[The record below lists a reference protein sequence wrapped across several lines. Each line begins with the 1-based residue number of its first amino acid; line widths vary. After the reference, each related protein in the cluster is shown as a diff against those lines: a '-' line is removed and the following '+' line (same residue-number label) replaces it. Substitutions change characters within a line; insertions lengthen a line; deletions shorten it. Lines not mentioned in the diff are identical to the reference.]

1 GTTRDSSPPQGTP
14 ADEGDA
20 QHLRGA
26 AGGGSSHGA
35 GVLRGNTAHR
45 AGARAV
51 GQWLQL
57 HRGATGRAAVLYPER
72 GHARGAR
79 EDGIHAGARRLL
91 SHGTG
96 ADSRRSA
103 RRDHLRGRR
112 IGAWRW
118 RSALHDDAALAGR
131 SVGLTV
137 GVREIETTLVRRAL
151 SFLAAGPSDPV
162 PLIEHVCQLPGAPRV
177 VAEQMALALFAD
189 RPEFARDASGR
200 WSLAPHPTIQ
210 SRDRA
215 TDDSAFRDELEALSY
230 VVVDVETTGMN
241 AFFGDRVTEIAA
253 VVVRGGRIAEQF
265 QTLVNPER
273 PIPAMITALTHI
285 TPQMVRDAPR
295 FREIAPEL
303 LQFLQGHVF
312 VAHNAEFDWRF
323 VSAEVA
329 RATNRQPTG

>member
-1 GTTRDSSPPQGTP
+1 M
-14 ADEGDA
+14 
-20 QHLRGA
+20 
-26 AGGGSSHGA
+26 
-35 GVLRGNTAHR
+35 
-45 AGARAV
+45 
-51 GQWLQL
+51 
-57 HRGATGRAAVLYPER
+57 
-72 GHARGAR
+72 
-79 EDGIHAGARRLL
+79 
-91 SHGTG
+91 
-96 ADSRRSA
+96 
-103 RRDHLRGRR
+103 
-112 IGAWRW
+112 
-118 RSALHDDAALAGR
+118 
-131 SVGLTV
+131 GLTV

-295 FREIAPEL
+295 FREIATEL

-323 VSAEVA
+323 VSAEVVRA
-329 RATNRQPTG
+329 RGRELTGRRLCTVRLARRLLPQLRSRSLDWVARHYDVEIEPGKRHRAAGDALATAHCLLRLLDDARSHGCARWSDLERFLAAATVTRKRRGRRPPAMPQPVDRDTTA

>member
-1 GTTRDSSPPQGTP
+1 
-14 ADEGDA
+14 
-20 QHLRGA
+20 
-26 AGGGSSHGA
+26 
-35 GVLRGNTAHR
+35 
-45 AGARAV
+45 
-51 GQWLQL
+51 
-57 HRGATGRAAVLYPER
+57 
-72 GHARGAR
+72 
-79 EDGIHAGARRLL
+79 
-91 SHGTG
+91 
-96 ADSRRSA
+96 
-103 RRDHLRGRR
+103 
-112 IGAWRW
+112 
-118 RSALHDDAALAGR
+118 
-131 SVGLTV
+131 VGLTV

-295 FREIAPEL
+295 FREIATEL

-329 RATNRQPTG
+329 RATNRQLTGRRLCTVRLARRVLPQLRSRKLDSLAHFYDVTITDRHRAAGDALATAHILLRLLDAARERDCRGWTDLEGLLAARSSGRRRRRGEAAMPRAANDDTTA

>member
-1 GTTRDSSPPQGTP
+1 M
-14 ADEGDA
+14 
-20 QHLRGA
+20 
-26 AGGGSSHGA
+26 
-35 GVLRGNTAHR
+35 
-45 AGARAV
+45 
-51 GQWLQL
+51 
-57 HRGATGRAAVLYPER
+57 
-72 GHARGAR
+72 
-79 EDGIHAGARRLL
+79 
-91 SHGTG
+91 
-96 ADSRRSA
+96 
-103 RRDHLRGRR
+103 
-112 IGAWRW
+112 
-118 RSALHDDAALAGR
+118 
-131 SVGLTV
+131 GLTV

-329 RATNRQPTG
+329 RATNRQLTGRRLCTVRLARRVLPQLRSRKLDSLAHFYDVTITDRHRAAGDALATAHILLRLLDAARERDCRGWTDLEGLLAARSSGRRRRRGEAAMPRAANDDTTA

>member
-1 GTTRDSSPPQGTP
+1 M
-14 ADEGDA
+14 
-20 QHLRGA
+20 
-26 AGGGSSHGA
+26 
-35 GVLRGNTAHR
+35 
-45 AGARAV
+45 
-51 GQWLQL
+51 
-57 HRGATGRAAVLYPER
+57 
-72 GHARGAR
+72 
-79 EDGIHAGARRLL
+79 
-91 SHGTG
+91 
-96 ADSRRSA
+96 
-103 RRDHLRGRR
+103 
-112 IGAWRW
+112 
-118 RSALHDDAALAGR
+118 
-131 SVGLTV
+131 GLTV

-151 SFLAAGPSDPV
+151 SFLTAGPSDPV

-329 RATNRQPTG
+329 RATNRQLTGRRLCTVRLARRVLPQLRSRKLDSLAHFYDVTITDRHRAAGDALATAHILLRLLDAARERDCRGWTDLEGLLAARSSGRRRRRGEAAMPRAANDDTTA

>member
-1 GTTRDSSPPQGTP
+1 
-14 ADEGDA
+14 
-20 QHLRGA
+20 
-26 AGGGSSHGA
+26 
-35 GVLRGNTAHR
+35 
-45 AGARAV
+45 
-51 GQWLQL
+51 
-57 HRGATGRAAVLYPER
+57 
-72 GHARGAR
+72 
-79 EDGIHAGARRLL
+79 
-91 SHGTG
+91 
-96 ADSRRSA
+96 
-103 RRDHLRGRR
+103 
-112 IGAWRW
+112 
-118 RSALHDDAALAGR
+118 
-131 SVGLTV
+131 VGLTV

-295 FREIAPEL
+295 FREIATEL

-329 RATNRQPTG
+329 RATNRQLTGRRLCTVRLARRVLPQLRSRRLDSLAHFYDVTITDRHRAAGDALATAHILLRLLDAARERDCRGWTDLEGLLAARSSGRRRRRGEAAMPRAANDDTTA

>member
-1 GTTRDSSPPQGTP
+1 M
-14 ADEGDA
+14 
-20 QHLRGA
+20 
-26 AGGGSSHGA
+26 
-35 GVLRGNTAHR
+35 
-45 AGARAV
+45 
-51 GQWLQL
+51 
-57 HRGATGRAAVLYPER
+57 
-72 GHARGAR
+72 
-79 EDGIHAGARRLL
+79 
-91 SHGTG
+91 
-96 ADSRRSA
+96 
-103 RRDHLRGRR
+103 
-112 IGAWRW
+112 
-118 RSALHDDAALAGR
+118 
-131 SVGLTV
+131 GLTV

-151 SFLAAGPSDPV
+151 SFLTAGPSDPV

-273 PIPAMITALTHI
+273 PIPAMITALTRI

-295 FREIAPEL
+295 FREIATEL

-329 RATNRQPTG
+329 RATNRQLTGRRLCTVRLARRVLPQLRSRKLDSLAHFYDVTITDRHRAAGDALATAHILLRLLDAARERDCRGWTDLEGLLAARSSGRRRRRGEAAMPRAANDDTTA

>member
-1 GTTRDSSPPQGTP
+1 M
-14 ADEGDA
+14 
-20 QHLRGA
+20 
-26 AGGGSSHGA
+26 
-35 GVLRGNTAHR
+35 
-45 AGARAV
+45 
-51 GQWLQL
+51 
-57 HRGATGRAAVLYPER
+57 
-72 GHARGAR
+72 
-79 EDGIHAGARRLL
+79 
-91 SHGTG
+91 
-96 ADSRRSA
+96 
-103 RRDHLRGRR
+103 
-112 IGAWRW
+112 
-118 RSALHDDAALAGR
+118 
-131 SVGLTV
+131 GLTV

-295 FREIAPEL
+295 FREIATEL

-329 RATNRQPTG
+329 RATNRQLTGRRLCTVRLARRVLPQLRSRRLDSLAHFYDVTITDRHRAAGDALATAHILLRLLDAARERDCRGWTDLEGLLAARSSGRRRRRGEAAMPRAANDDTTA

>member
-1 GTTRDSSPPQGTP
+1 
-14 ADEGDA
+14 
-20 QHLRGA
+20 
-26 AGGGSSHGA
+26 
-35 GVLRGNTAHR
+35 
-45 AGARAV
+45 
-51 GQWLQL
+51 
-57 HRGATGRAAVLYPER
+57 
-72 GHARGAR
+72 
-79 EDGIHAGARRLL
+79 
-91 SHGTG
+91 
-96 ADSRRSA
+96 
-103 RRDHLRGRR
+103 
-112 IGAWRW
+112 
-118 RSALHDDAALAGR
+118 
-131 SVGLTV
+131 VGLTV

-329 RATNRQPTG
+329 RATNRQLTGRRLCTVRLARRVLPQLRSRKLDSLAHFYDVTITDRHRAAGDALATAHILLRLLDAARERDCRGWTDLEGLLAARSSGRRRRRGEAAMPRAANDDTTA

>member
-1 GTTRDSSPPQGTP
+1 M
-14 ADEGDA
+14 
-20 QHLRGA
+20 
-26 AGGGSSHGA
+26 
-35 GVLRGNTAHR
+35 
-45 AGARAV
+45 
-51 GQWLQL
+51 
-57 HRGATGRAAVLYPER
+57 
-72 GHARGAR
+72 
-79 EDGIHAGARRLL
+79 
-91 SHGTG
+91 
-96 ADSRRSA
+96 
-103 RRDHLRGRR
+103 
-112 IGAWRW
+112 
-118 RSALHDDAALAGR
+118 
-131 SVGLTV
+131 GLTV

-177 VAEQMALALFAD
+177 VAEQMAIALFAN

-200 WSLAPHPTIQ
+200 WSLAPDPTIQ

-215 TDDSAFRDELEALSY
+215 TDRDAFRDELEALSY

-241 AFFGDRVTEIAA
+241 ALLGDRVTEIAA

-273 PIPAMITALTHI
+273 PIPSMITALTHI
-285 TPQMVRDAPR
+285 TPQMVRHAPR
-295 FREIAPEL
+295 FREIAPDL

-329 RATNRQPTG
+329 RATNRQLTGRRLCTVRLARRVLPQLRSRKLDSLAQFYNVTITDRHRAAGDALATAHILLRLLDAARERDCRGWTDLEGLLGARSRGRRRRRGEAAMPRAANDDTTA